1 MKRAFEY
8 LTEGELVKVLAQA
21 KKESI
26 RDWCLILVTY
36 KHALR
41 SAETAELMLDDL
53 RDGCLDIRRK
63 KHSLHTIQPLFPH
76 KGEPLLDEVKAVATW
91 LKVRP
96 DDGSRALFVSQKGG
110 ALSREQVHRI
120 FKGVAER
127 AGIPK
132 GKRFIHIL
140 KHSRATH
147 LVGRMDIALLRQ
159 LLGHASISNTLIYAH
174 TNDRQ
179 ACKAALAAEMQGF

>member
-76 KGEPLLDEVKAVATW
+76 KGNRCWMRSKPWRL
-91 LKVRP
+91 
-96 DDGSRALFVSQKGG
+96 GSRCDLMMAVGRCSSVRKAGHCPVSRCTG
-110 ALSREQVHRI
+110 
-120 FKGVAER
+120 F
-127 AGIPK
+127 
-132 GKRFIHIL
+132 
-140 KHSRATH
+140 SRAW
-147 LVGRMDIALLRQ
+147 L
-159 LLGHASISNTLIYAH
+159 N
-174 TNDRQ
+174 
-179 ACKAALAAEMQGF
+179 ALASPRGSDSFTS